1 MHMARLERLH
11 ADLKEAIARLEQ
23 QSDDGTRN
31 TVRRLRLVQGDIST
45 ALDRLARRR
54 DSLS

>member
-1 MHMARLERLH
+1 MARLERLH

-23 QSDDGTRN
+23 QSDDGTSN